1 MDLSIKRESWGA
13 GDQTWIGSRHGTN
26 NAQTVTLDVASFS
39 AFGDTI
45 PSGVPLKRL
54 LNGRYAPVSAVGEFI
69 IIYLINT
76 AQSMTAIAI
85 RTPMIISVPQTK

>member
-1 MDLSIKRESWGA
+1 MLNIVIFGA
-13 GDQTWIGSRHGTN
+13 PGSGKGT
-26 NAQTVTLDVASFS
+26 
-39 AFGDTI
+39 
-45 PSGVPLKRL
+45 
-54 LNGRYAPVSAVGEFI
+54 PVSYTHLVLEFRVLCGELI